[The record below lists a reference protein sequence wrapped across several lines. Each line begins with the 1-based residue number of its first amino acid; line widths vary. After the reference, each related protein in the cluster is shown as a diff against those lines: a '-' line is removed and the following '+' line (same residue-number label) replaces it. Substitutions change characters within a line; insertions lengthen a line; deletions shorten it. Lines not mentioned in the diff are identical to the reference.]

1 MTLIPYDKREGIPLN
16 IAAERAGNRQA
27 RSVTG
32 VSSTALVGGG
42 QWIVSKVA
50 LAMFLDDDAE
60 RCAFTRQA
68 IDLVPKSSFISRG
81 GGLPT

>member
-1 MTLIPYDKREGIPLN
+1 
-16 IAAERAGNRQA
+16 
-27 RSVTG
+27 
-32 VSSTALVGGG
+32 LVGGG